1 MCGWNTKSFL
11 IQSEEGW
18 AASCPALRGC
28 HSQGVTREE
37 AVANI
42 HVAICEWIEAENI
55 EADLNP
61 CAPVN

>member
-1 MCGWNTKSFL
+1 MEYEIVL

-42 HVAICEWIEAENI
+42 HVAICEWIGLSI
-55 EADLNP
+55 SKQIP
-61 CAPVN
+61 IPVRL